1 MTAPIGTGASRVCRS
16 WRASY
21 KPATLILAALMA
33 ACQAR
38 EVVEIS
44 KFPGQGRHVA
54 ESITIVSW
62 NAEKGASPQFTGD
75 LVNLIVTNRPDFVF
89 LQEAR
94 VDLVKTGRI
103 GGHFAASWRYPWPDG
118 KTIGLLTLSQVPPLR
133 LQPMPSEHKEFFIT
147 APKLSLVTEYPLAD
161 GERLMTVNVHILAF
175 ERFQTVGIR
184 AQLEDLEAVM
194 AAHTGPIVFTGDF
207 NTWSHKRL
215 DVLEGIV
222 DALGLTEVEDFP
234 PGRRLGDKSNSFL
247 NWLFGIDEG
256 LPLDRVYYR
265 GFTHH
270 SAKVLS
276 YDSSDH
282 RAIQVTLELEPQRP
296 ASTNQKNH
304 GGFP

>member
-1 MTAPIGTGASRVCRS
+1 MRAATATGDLRKCCS
-16 WRASY
+16 WRACY
-21 KPATLILAALMA
+21 KPATLVLVALMA

-44 KFPGQGRHVA
+44 QFPGQGRDVP
-54 ESITIVSW
+54 ERITIVSW
-62 NAEKGASPQFTGD
+62 NAEKGASPQLSGD
-75 LVNLIVTNRPDFVF
+75 LVNLIITNRPDFVF

-94 VDLVKTGRI
+94 ADLLETERI

-118 KTIGLLTLSQVPPLR
+118 ETIGLLTLSQVPPLR
-133 LQPMPSEHKEFFIT
+133 IQPMPSKHKEFFVT
-147 APKLSLVTEYPLAD
+147 APKLSLVTVYSLAD

-184 AQLEDLEAVM
+184 TQLQDLEAVM
-194 AAHTGPIVFTGDF
+194 AAHTGPIVLTGDF

-234 PGRRLGDKSNSFL
+234 PGRRLGDKSNSLL

-265 GFTHH
+265 GFSHH
-270 SAKVLS
+270 SAKVLT

-296 ASTNQKNH
+296 ASAN
-304 GGFP
+304 